1 MVEGKDEG
9 GVGGH
14 RVFSFELQLLDF
26 GLEEL
31 VEQGWQDWT
40 GHFLLMGCL
49 ITGCLLYLYGLW
61 FKYTICYL

>member
-1 MVEGKDEG
+1 MEGKDEG
-9 GVGGH
+9 GVGDH

-31 VEQGWQDWT
+31 VEQGGQDRT
-40 GHFLLMGCL
+40 GHVLLKGCL

-61 FKYTICYL
+61 FKYTIRYL